1 MQFGHFGG
9 VLGQDED
16 EVHGVR
22 SGNRMGLDLLQC
34 IRLVDILRRAFEDR
48 LETGGILKLFVGVG
62 ILMRL

>member
-1 MQFGHFGG
+1 MQFRHFGG

-16 EVHGVR
+16 EIHGVR

-48 LETGGILKLFVGVG
+48 FETGSILKLFVGVR
-62 ILMRL
+62 ILVRL